1 MKTITD
7 TKLIQQWIK
16 ENHIY
21 NYFDTKD
28 LIFEAYSYDKGELI
42 TSPNKILNTV
52 MFFISGS
59 VKIYG
64 IREDGSLSSINH
76 LDSPFMIGDLEF
88 SNHGLSPFFTE
99 SNTETICLSL
109 SVEKYYDELCHD
121 ILFLHLLLKSYSSKL
136 IQASTM
142 NTIAP
147 TIEERLLLYFQT
159 NHEIR
164 GIEKATHQ
172 LHCSRRQLQRVL
184 KKLCDNNKIEKI
196 GKGSYRLK

>member
-7 TKLIQQWIK
+7 TKQIQQWIK
-16 ENHIY
+16 ANHIY
-21 NYFDTKD
+21 NYFDTKG
-28 LIFEAYSYDKGELI
+28 LVFQAFSYEKGEFI
-42 TSPNKILNTV
+42 TSPHIPLNTI

-64 IREDGSLSSINH
+64 IREDGSVSSINH

-88 SNHGLSPFFTE
+88 SNNRLSPFFTE
-99 SNTETICLSL
+99 TDTDAICLSL
-109 SVEKYYDELCHD
+109 SIEQYHDDLHHD
-121 ILFLHLLLKSYSSKL
+121 IQFLHILLDSYSKKL
-136 IQASTM
+136 IQASTL

-147 TIEERLLLYFQT
+147 TIEERVLLYMNA
-159 NHEIR
+159 NHQLD
-164 GIEKATHQ
+164 GIEKATIQ

-184 KKLCDNNKIEKI
+184 KKLCENNKIEKI

>member
-1 MKTITD
+1 MKTFTNSQQ
-7 TKLIQQWIK
+7 IQQWIK

-21 NYFDTKD
+21 EYFDTSN
-28 LIFEAYSYDKGELI
+28 LIFDAYSYDKGELI

-64 IREDGSLSSINH
+64 IREDGSVSSINH

-109 SVEKYYDELCHD
+109 SIEKYYEELNHD
-121 ILFLHLLLKSYSSKL
+121 VKFLHLLLSSYSNKL

-147 TIEERLLLYFQT
+147 TIEERVLLYFQT
-159 NHEIR
+159 NYQLK
-164 GIEKATHQ
+164 GIEKASIQ

-184 KKLCDNNKIEKI
+184 KKLCDNNKIKKI

>member
-7 TKLIQQWIK
+7 IKQIEQWVK
-16 ENHIY
+16 ENHIL
-21 NYFDTKD
+21 NYFDTTN

-42 TSPNKILNTV
+42 TSPNKTLHTI

-64 IREDGSLSSINH
+64 IREDGSMSSINH

-88 SNHGLSPFFTE
+88 SNNGLSLFFTE
-99 SNTETICLSL
+99 CNTDAICLSL
-109 SVEKYYDELCHD
+109 SIEKYYDELCHD
-121 ILFLHLLLKSYSSKL
+121 IQFLHLLLKSYSSKL

-147 TIEERLLLYFQT
+147 TIEERVLLYFQT
-159 NHEIR
+159 YQEIR
-164 GIEKATHQ
+164 DNEKATHQ
-172 LHCSRRQLQRVL
+172 SMSLTYNFLKINLMTLVL
-184 KKLCDNNKIEKI
+184 KKVFYGEAL
-196 GKGSYRLK
+196 